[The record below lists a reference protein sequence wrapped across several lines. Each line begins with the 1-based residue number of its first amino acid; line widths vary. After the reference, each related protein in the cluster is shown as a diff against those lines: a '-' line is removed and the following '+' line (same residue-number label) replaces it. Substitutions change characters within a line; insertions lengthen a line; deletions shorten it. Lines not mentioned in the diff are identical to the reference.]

1 MDGIL
6 AVKYSVGMGTT
17 SNTTGSKTM
26 TDQDKID
33 AARELQQQEGI
44 SLDDE
49 DIQNWTD
56 EVNDKKERRG
66 A

>member
-1 MDGIL
+1 
-6 AVKYSVGMGTT
+6 
-17 SNTTGSKTM
+17 M